1 METTGII
8 LAGGLSSR
16 MQQNKAFLKVGDQQ
30 IIKRIQ
36 KELQAVCSDLM
47 VVTNSPEEYLSLGI
61 PTVVD
66 IIHRKGPLSGV
77 HAGLVN
83 SKHYYNLVV
92 ACDMPFISKRLAEYF
107 LERVPGYAAAVARIG
122 GRPQPLFAVYS
133 KACIEPIEQFLQ
145 ADRRSI
151 TAFVEEQKNLLWVE
165 EACVEALALGD
176 TNTLFLNVNTP
187 KDWAGA
193 QNLAQPEDDQPENEM
208 PEDERPHKY
217 D

>member
-16 MQQNKAFLKVGDQQ
+16 MQQNKAFIKVGNQQ

-36 KELQAVCSDLM
+36 KELQTVCTDLM
-47 VVTNSPEEYLSLGI
+47 IVTNTPEEYLNLGI

-66 IIHRKGPLSGV
+66 IIPRKGPLSGV

-83 SKHYYNLVV
+83 SKDYYNLVV
-92 ACDMPFISKRLAEYF
+92 ACDMPFISQRLAEYL

-133 KACIEPIEQFLQ
+133 KACIEPIEQFLH

-151 TAFVEEQKNLLWVE
+151 TRFVEEQKNLLWVE
-165 EACVEALALGD
+165 EASVEALALGNP
-176 TNTLFLNVNTP
+176 NTLFLNVNTP
-187 KDWAGA
+187 QDWAEA
-193 QNLAQPEDDQPENEM
+193 QDLVQPTDELLEDEQPETEHSE
-208 PEDERPHKY
+208 KK
-217 D
+217 

>member
-16 MQQNKAFLKVGDQQ
+16 MQQNKAFITVGNQQ
-30 IIKRIQ
+30 IIKRVQ
-36 KELQAVCSDLM
+36 KELEAVCSDLM
-47 VVTNSPEEYLSLGI
+47 IVTNTPEDYLSLGI

-66 IIHRKGPLSGV
+66 IIPRKGPLSGV

-92 ACDMPFISKRLAEYF
+92 ACDMPFISKRLAEYL

-133 KACIEPIEQFLQ
+133 KACLEPIEQFLNS
-145 ADRRSI
+145 DRRSI
-151 TAFVEEQKNLLWVE
+151 TKFVEEQKNLLWIE
-165 EACVEALALGD
+165 EQCVEALVLGD
-176 TNTLFLNVNTP
+176 PNTLFLNVNTP
-187 KDWAGA
+187 QDWAGA
-193 QNLAQPEDDQPENEM
+193 QDLAQLEDEQPENKM
-208 PEDERPHKY
+208 LEDELPPK
-217 D
+217 